1 MGVSSSD
8 LTSDDPAAS
17 DLDAVE
23 RARRARIGDLSVL
36 FVVPFVLV
44 AVFALPIEARR
55 AYAFS
60 YTEPTVVTAF
70 TAHYVHLTPTH
81 LAGNLVGFVLL
92 ASVAYR
98 LSVVAG
104 RRRLFFTSFVTF
116 LLAFPFVLSGLNL
129 AIPRDAVGFGFSGIN
144 MALLGYVSVVLV
156 TVAEDCFGADGTR
169 YGPALFFASTS
180 YIVALV
186 LPPSVTAIGLAAIGI
201 VVAIPYG
208 HAAARRSSRTLRGT
222 VGHALA
228 TPGYSELLG
237 VCAVVLLA
245 YPIAGFPRPTPGGPR
260 INVYVHFLG
269 YALAFLVVHVFLL
282 VDRRVPPVA
291 RT

>member
-1 MGVSSSD
+1 MGVSNPD

-23 RARRARIGDLSVL
+23 RARRARTGDLSVL
-36 FVVPFVLV
+36 LVVPFVLV
-44 AVFALPIEARR
+44 AAFALPIEARR

-70 TAHYVHLTPTH
+70 TAHYVHLTPAH

-98 LSVVAG
+98 LSVVAD

-144 MALLGYVSVVLV
+144 MALFGYLSVVLV
-156 TVAEDCFGADGTR
+156 TVAEDRFGADGTR

-186 LPPSVTAIGLAAIGI
+186 LPPSVTAIGI

-260 INVYVHFLG
+260 INLYVHFLG